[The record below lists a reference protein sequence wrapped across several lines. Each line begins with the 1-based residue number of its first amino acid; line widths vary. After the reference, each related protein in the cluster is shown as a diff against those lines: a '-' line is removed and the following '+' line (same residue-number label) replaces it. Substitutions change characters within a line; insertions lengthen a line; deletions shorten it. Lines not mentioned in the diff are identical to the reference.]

1 MTVSLTPRQHEILTM
16 IGAFDAQYGRPP
28 TRQEIADHF
37 GFASANA
44 AQEHVNALVR
54 KGALSRTSFKARGLK
69 LNLMG
74 AAA

>member
-1 MTVSLTPRQHEILTM
+1 MNTPLTPRQQEILNM

-44 AQEHVNALVR
+44 AQDHVNALVR
-54 KGALSRTSFKARGLK
+54 KGALSRSCNKARGLRLK
-69 LNLMG
+69 LMG